1 LAISK
6 ILRQLTAAFLIAF
19 MASPAWTQPQV
30 AGQVAGTIL
39 ASQSATT
46 HETPLRP
53 GSTVFSGQS
62 VAVGQPGRAQIA
74 LPGGG
79 RIEILADSTVLL
91 ARNST
96 GVDFTLQRG
105 AVSFMG
111 APAGA
116 IETIW
121 GDATIRPADPAAVGL
136 IHLESPDAITLAAI
150 KGRLT
155 IRTAHDGRSVD
166 LPEGSAA
173 RITLADAPGSNPPGA
188 NAPQDQGGA
197 APAGRAAP
205 PIPKIAII
213 AFLLGAAFLA
223 AFLWIASHE
232 PTETSQQL
240 AGEIS
245 PYTLQ

>member
-1 LAISK
+1 MAISK

-19 MASPAWTQPQV
+19 MASPAWTQ
-30 AGQVAGTIL
+30 AQVAGTIV
-39 ASQSATT
+39 ASQAATT
-46 HETPLRP
+46 RDAPLLP
-53 GSTVFSGQS
+53 GSTVFSGEA
-62 VAVGQPGRAQIA
+62 VAVGQSGRAQIA
-74 LPGGG
+74 LSGGG
-79 RIEILADSTVLL
+79 RIEVLADSTVLL
-91 ARNST
+91 ARNSA

-136 IHLESPDAITLAAI
+136 IHLESSDAITLAAI
-150 KGRLT
+150 KGKLA
-155 IRTAHDGRSVD
+155 ISTAHDAKSVD
-166 LPEGSAA
+166 VPEGSAV
-173 RITLADAPGSNPPGA
+173 RIALADAPE
-188 NAPQDQGGA
+188 APQDQGNQGGA

-213 AFLLGAAFLA
+213 AFLIGAAFLA
-223 AFLWIASHE
+223 AFLWIAAHE
-232 PTETSQQL
+232 PTETTQQL
-240 AGEIS
+240 ASEIS

>member
-1 LAISK
+1 MAISK
-6 ILRQLTAAFLIAF
+6 ILRQLTAAVLIAL
-19 MASPAWTQPQV
+19 MASPAWTQ
-30 AGQVAGTIL
+30 AQVAGTIV

-46 HETPLRP
+46 REAPLLP
-53 GSTVFSGQS
+53 GSTVFSGES
-62 VAVGQPGRAQIA
+62 VAVGQSGRAQIA

-79 RIEILADSTVLL
+79 RLEVLADSTVLL
-91 ARNST
+91 ARNAA

-105 AVSFMG
+105 AVSFTG
-111 APAGA
+111 APKGA

-121 GDATIRPADPAAVGL
+121 GDATIRPGDPDAVGL
-136 IHLESPDAITLAAI
+136 IHLESSDAIVLAAI

-155 IRTAHDGRSVD
+155 ISTAHDARSVD
-166 LPEGSAA
+166 IPEGAAA
-173 RITLADAPGSNPPGA
+173 RISLADAPAANAPAA

-213 AFLLGAAFLA
+213 AFLVGAAFLA

-232 PTETSQQL
+232 PTETTQQL
-240 AGEIS
+240 ANEVS
-245 PYTLQ
+245 PFTLQ